1 MNTKLAWK
9 SKELWLSVGVI
20 LNSVLNIY
28 GLPSIPMTPEVVGA
42 VGVLF
47 FALRRWFTD
56 SQLVWSKGQ

>member
-1 MNTKLAWK
+1 MKQKLAWK
-9 SKELWLSVGVI
+9 SKELWLSAGVI
-20 LNSVLNIY
+20 FNSVLNVY

-56 SQLVWSKGQ
+56 SQLVWFKSQ